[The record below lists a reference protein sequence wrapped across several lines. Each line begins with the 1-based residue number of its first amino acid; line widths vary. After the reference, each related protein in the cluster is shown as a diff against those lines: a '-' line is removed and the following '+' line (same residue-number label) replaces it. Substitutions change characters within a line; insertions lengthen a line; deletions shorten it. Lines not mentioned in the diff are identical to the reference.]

1 MFFVGIDLAGSD
13 KRPTGFCVMNEKL
26 EVKTYVL
33 YKDKEIIKEVKKVKP
48 KVIGIDAPLS
58 LPLGRKSLEINNGIH
73 FRECDKELR
82 KLKIKFFPITLG
94 PMRSLTKRGIKLK
107 KKLKDFK
114 VIEVYPG
121 GAQDVLKIPRK
132 SKGLKKL
139 SRGLK
144 KLGIK
149 GIRNNSTGDELD
161 AITAAYV
168 AKLYYDNNYTALG
181 NPKEGLIIMPK
192 LK

>member
-26 EVKTYVL
+26 EVKTCVL